1 MSTNNIQPSSSGAT
15 VEWFDGQLWSTL
27 IAIDGNGVM
36 SGMVAK
42 VVRTRNGWDLYDYS
56 KGRERL
62 VETGL
67 PDLDMAK
74 RMYQQ
79 VIGGGDQ

>member
-1 MSTNNIQPSSSGAT
+1 MSSTQHSSSGPTA
-15 VEWFDGQLWSTL
+15 EWFDGQLWSTL
-27 IAIDGNGVM
+27 ITIDGNGVM

-42 VVRTRNGWDLYDYS
+42 VINTRNGWDLYDYS
-56 KGRERL
+56 KGKERL
-62 VETGL
+62 VESGL
-67 PDLDMAK
+67 PDKDMAK

>member
-1 MSTNNIQPSSSGAT
+1 MSTSNIQLSSLDAT
-15 VEWFDGQLWSTL
+15 AEWFDGQLWSTL

-42 VVRTRNGWDLYDYS
+42 VVRTRAGWDLYDYS
-56 KGRERL
+56 RGKERL

-67 PDLDMAK
+67 PDADMAK

-79 VIGGGDQ
+79 VIGGGEQ